1 MATNA
6 VIPLTEDYD
15 FSNLTDLELDIEI
28 DVNQAIL
35 DQIDRMITENIA
47 QIDLGNDIIN
57 REKMLEILDNEKT
70 FQNDKKSVL
79 LAEREGRR
87 S

>member
-1 MATNA
+1 MADNA

-35 DQIDRMITENIA
+35 DQIDRMITENISK
-47 QIDLGNDIIN
+47 IDLGDDVIN
-57 REKMLEILDNEKT
+57 REKFLEILDNEKV
-70 FQNDKKSVL
+70 FQQNKKTVL
-79 LAEREGRR
+79 LVEKEGRE
-87 S
+87 

>member
-1 MATNA
+1 MANKI
-6 VIPLTEDYD
+6 IPLTEDYD

-35 DQIDRMITENIA
+35 DQIDRMITENISK
-47 QIDLGNDIIN
+47 IDLGDDVIN
-57 REKMLEILDNEKT
+57 REKFLEILDNEKV
-70 FQNDKKSVL
+70 FQQNKKTVL

-87 S
+87 SW

>member
-1 MATNA
+1 MANE

-47 QIDLGNDIIN
+47 QIDLGDDVIN

-70 FQNDKKSVL
+70 FQNNKKSVL
-79 LAEREGRR
+79 LAEREGR
-87 S
+87 SS

>member
-1 MATNA
+1 MADNA

-35 DQIDRMITENIA
+35 DQIDRMITENISK
-47 QIDLGNDIIN
+47 IDLGDDVIN
-57 REKMLEILDNEKT
+57 REKFLEILDNEKV
-70 FQNDKKSVL
+70 FQQNKKTVL
-79 LAEREGRR
+79 LAEKEGRE
-87 S
+87 

>member
-1 MATNA
+1 MANE

-47 QIDLGNDIIN
+47 QIDLGDDVIN